1 MHLQPSK
8 EDDYTDLSCEARHE
22 ALLKE
27 YPLRTT
33 VQLSVMCKCID
44 THKWPVLSALVSAD
58 PPGEPRIEGYEE
70 GETIRRGQQVELV
83 CRSKGGNPPAQL
95 VWYRNDVQVQSV
107 WNTKG
112 RFSENFYKFTASPA
126 DNNAKVV
133 CEARSVMSKTPL
145 KTEVKLSVYCEYFL
159 KEIFDVQLFI
169 ACVHFILVPKTK
181 RLRVLFVVAFCCLW
195 ATCV

>member
-1 MHLQPSK
+1 V
-8 EDDYTDLSCEARHE
+8 A
-22 ALLKE
+22 A
-27 YPLRTT
+27 
-33 VQLSVMCKCID
+33 
-44 THKWPVLSALVSAD
+44 VLSALVFAD

-169 ACVHFILVPKTK
+169 DCVYFIPVPKTK

>member
-1 MHLQPSK
+1 VHLQPSK

-33 VQLSVMCKCID
+33 VQLSVMCKWITRCYANVAG
-44 THKWPVLSALVSAD
+44 TERPFSAD
-58 PPGEPRIEGYEE
+58 PPGPPRIDGYEE
-70 GETIRRGQQVELV
+70 GETIRRGQPVELV

-112 RFSENFYKFTASPA
+112 RFSENFYKFTASAA
-126 DNNAKVV
+126 DNNARVV

-145 KTEVKLSVYCEYFL
+145 KTEVKLSVHCE
-159 KEIFDVQLFI
+159 
-169 ACVHFILVPKTK
+169 
-181 RLRVLFVVAFCCLW
+181 
-195 ATCV
+195 